1 MSESILRQFWPG
13 WKGPIKEGASGWN
26 NTTRYIENKGRNC
39 VLRIYETHR
48 DREKIAFEH
57 DILGRLQE
65 TALSFQVPFPVRT
78 PEGDSIIRME
88 DGSGRFACLFE
99 YIEGIR
105 PKDGEFIAAH
115 SFGRAAAELV
125 EALKSVNTD
134 LVPAYRPYYEL
145 QQSYP
150 ICSKDTVRSFCE
162 HPPEAFREQWS
173 AILTLGEAYDNISNR
188 LEDFKKLPEQLVHGD
203 LNPSNLL
210 VYEEHPDQIAALL
223 DFEFCTRDVRA
234 MEPAVVISDL
244 LGYDNKRDNIR
255 QFCEGF
261 GSRLRLKVEEISSI
275 PNLIRLRKVDVFLHF
290 LSRFLKGTDEPKVL
304 RTQAES
310 LAAELEELK
319 QDEIWIREI
328 LREHLLDR
336 LGLD

>member
-1 MSESILRQFWPG
+1 MSESMVRQFWPG
-13 WKGPIKEGASGWN
+13 WKGPIKEGDSGWN

-48 DREKIAFEH
+48 DREKIEFEH
-57 DILGRLQE
+57 EILARLQE
-65 TALSFQVPFPVRT
+65 IPLSFQVPFPVRT

-99 YIEGIR
+99 YIEGVR
-105 PKDGEFIAAH
+105 PQHEGFVAAH
-115 SFGRAAAELV
+115 SFGQAAAELV
-125 EALKSVNTD
+125 EALKTVNTD
-134 LVPAYRPYYEL
+134 LAPSYRPYYEL
-145 QQSYP
+145 HQSYP
-150 ICSKDTVRSFCE
+150 ICDYETVRKFCE
-162 HPPEAFREQWS
+162 HPPEAFREQHD
-173 AILTLGEAYDNISNR
+173 AILVLGEAYDKICDR
-188 LEDFKKLPEQLVHGD
+188 LEDLRNLPHQLVHGD

-210 VYEEHPDQIAALL
+210 VYEDHPEEIAALL

-244 LGYDNKRDNIR
+244 LGYGDKRENIR

-261 GSRLRLKVEEISSI
+261 GKRLRLKTEEIANI
-275 PNLIRLRKVDVFLHF
+275 PSLIRLRKVDVFLHF
-290 LSRFLKGTDEPKVL
+290 LSRYLKGTDGPAVL
-304 RTQAES
+304 KSQVES

-319 QDEIWIREI
+319 RDEIWIREI